1 MLKTMLMT
9 MLVFIGTIGTTE
21 NEIEL
26 LPGAKFNWDYQMV
39 DLGEINQG
47 QAVSALFS
55 FENDGDQALLITGAK
70 ASCGCTVA
78 SYTKEAIEPGK
89 KGEVKVVYD
98 AKNEGAFQK
107 SVILTANTETGSVQL
122 IIKGV
127 VKGER

>member
-1 MLKTMLMT
+1 MT
-9 MLVFIGTIGTTE
+9 MLVFIGTISTAEIE
-21 NEIEL
+21 NEL
-26 LPGAKFNWDYQMV
+26 LPGAKFNWDYQMI
-39 DLGEINQG
+39 DLGEIDQG
-47 QAVSALFS
+47 KAVTALFS
-55 FENDGDQALLITGAK
+55 FENGGDQALQITGAK

-78 SYTKEAIEPGK
+78 SYTTEAIQPGK

-122 IIKGV
+122 TIKGV